1 MSELSKVRAERDA
14 ALVQVAALR
23 AEIVNLLAS
32 AHPHP
37 VEHPTMT
44 AAWQKASAALAQ
56 PFPAAELIAQ
66 KAAAFDALFTAIDR
80 NTDAVLGRKRE
91 EEA

>member
-1 MSELSKVRAERDA
+1 MTSEQYRDIDQYIAVRTSDDAFEHTNLTPRDLEA
-14 ALVQVAALR
+14 MRHLRAQVAALR

-44 AAWQKASAALAQ
+44 AAWQRARAALAH
-56 PFPAAELIAQ
+56 
-66 KAAAFDALFTAIDR
+66 TAMG
-80 NTDAVLGRKRE
+80 AKS
-91 EEA
+91 